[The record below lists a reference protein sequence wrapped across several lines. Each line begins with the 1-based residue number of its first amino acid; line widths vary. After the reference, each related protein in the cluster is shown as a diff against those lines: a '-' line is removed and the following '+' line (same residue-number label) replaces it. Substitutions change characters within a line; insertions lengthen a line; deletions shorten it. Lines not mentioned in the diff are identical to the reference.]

1 MLSLLPEFLSYR
13 LLGEA
18 LLRVTAGFVFLYLAY
33 VHFSKRRA
41 VAEELST
48 LVGGAGMIIP
58 IYSLLELLLAVS
70 LIIGA
75 WTQLS
80 AIVGAII
87 AIKMLIV
94 RKKLNALKPLS
105 ELSYVLLAVI
115 CISLIV
121 SGAGAFAFDLP
132 L

>member
-1 MLSLLPEFLSYR
+1 M
-13 LLGEA
+13 
-18 LLRVTAGFVFLYLAY
+18 TAGFVFLYLAY